1 MTDAGSG
8 RWPEIHRAYIE
19 SSEPVSAICTRFGI
33 STSSLYSRAR
43 VENWPRRQ
51 RAKRT
56 ARPTIV
62 AGNVQNDMLVARLY
76 DTLCQQMK
84 AIEVRLQSM
93 PDIDDNNTTATA
105 ERDARTLS
113 TLVRTLEKLIELQA
127 GAAAGARTADD
138 TRTDLDADRFRLE
151 IIRRIEEFEG

>member
-1 MTDAGSG
+1 
-8 RWPEIHRAYIE
+8 
-19 SSEPVSAICTRFGI
+19 
-33 STSSLYSRAR
+33 
-43 VENWPRRQ
+43 
-51 RAKRT
+51 
-56 ARPTIV
+56 
-62 AGNVQNDMLVARLY
+62 MLVARLY